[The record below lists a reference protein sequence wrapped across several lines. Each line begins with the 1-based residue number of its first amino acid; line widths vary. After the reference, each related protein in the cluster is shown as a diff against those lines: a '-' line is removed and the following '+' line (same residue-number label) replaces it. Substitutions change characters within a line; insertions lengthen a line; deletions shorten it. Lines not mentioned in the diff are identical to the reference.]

1 MDKETIM
8 KFYILIV
15 FSNLVTFGFIIVARI
30 GIYYALLFNNLLRDD
45 EKIIIMDAAFN
56 LIKSVILTVPLY
68 FYV

>member
-15 FSNLVTFGFIIVARI
+15 FSNIFTFGFIIVAKI

-45 EKIIIMDAAFN
+45 ETIIIKEVAFN
-56 LIKSVILTVPLY
+56 LIKSVALTIPLY